1 MREYYLKKAD
11 ENLPEL
17 VKTNIYPD
25 IEQVNMNNGDVL
37 TLDLGNHY
45 VGYFSFKMW
54 YVERYID
61 APVRIRI
68 RFCET
73 KRELEDDYNDYK
85 GFLCASWLQEDV
97 VNIDFPGVYKF
108 PRRYAARYIKIT
120 VEAAPKQFSLSDFLF
135 ESVSSAD
142 MDKLKPAKIN
152 DDELKLIERVA
163 VNTLRSCMQRVFE
176 DGPKRDRRL
185 WIGDLRLEALANYF
199 TFNNSEIVKRCLYLF
214 AASERNDK
222 GVIVSH
228 LYENPLFVSG
238 DWYISDYSLLYV
250 CSLCDYY
257 NHTNDEETFKD
268 LFEVARSAVD
278 SAVKCKDPFGLV
290 DGDAFIDWC
299 PGLYKK
305 TAYQGVYLYTLDIW
319 IQTLEKLQYKEAE
332 YYKKLLEEERN
343 TSRELLFNKD
353 KSAFINEIDNYQYSV
368 HSAAWMVL
376 GGVVSDDPAKTIL
389 LNAIASE
396 NSVKP
401 KTPYMHHYV
410 IEALIKLGLVEIA
423 KDYIRNVWGGM
434 VKEGAD
440 TFYEI
445 YVHDDPDFS
454 PYGDRKIN
462 SMCHAWSCTPTYF
475 IRKYGLGN

>member
-37 TLDLGNHY
+37 TLDLRNHY

-73 KRELEDDYNDYK
+73 KRELEDDYKDYK

-152 DDELKLIERVA
+152 DDELKLIDRVA

-199 TFNNSEIVKRCLYLF
+199 TFNNS
-214 AASERNDK
+214 
-222 GVIVSH
+222 
-228 LYENPLFVSG
+228 
-238 DWYISDYSLLYV
+238 
-250 CSLCDYY
+250 
-257 NHTNDEETFKD
+257 
-268 LFEVARSAVD
+268 
-278 SAVKCKDPFGLV
+278 
-290 DGDAFIDWC
+290 
-299 PGLYKK
+299 
-305 TAYQGVYLYTLDIW
+305 
-319 IQTLEKLQYKEAE
+319 
-332 YYKKLLEEERN
+332 
-343 TSRELLFNKD
+343 
-353 KSAFINEIDNYQYSV
+353 
-368 HSAAWMVL
+368 
-376 GGVVSDDPAKTIL
+376 
-389 LNAIASE
+389 LNQ
-396 NSVKP
+396 
-401 KTPYMHHYV
+401 
-410 IEALIKLGLVEIA
+410 
-423 KDYIRNVWGGM
+423 
-434 VKEGAD
+434 
-440 TFYEI
+440 
-445 YVHDDPDFS
+445 
-454 PYGDRKIN
+454 
-462 SMCHAWSCTPTYF
+462 
-475 IRKYGLGN
+475 